1 MARLGRHG
9 TAPSASD
16 QNTRGCVV
24 SGFDVDPQQLRQVG
38 LLTQQASTDMRTNEI
53 TPARSGHDQLLPT
66 WEGVDQVQYKTYL
79 DQILATGDTL
89 VERLET
95 VGILLLTA
103 ESTYA
108 EAQGRQSG
116 NFNRISDVL
125 NG

>member
-1 MARLGRHG
+1 M
-9 TAPSASD
+9 
-16 QNTRGCVV
+16 

-38 LLTQQASTDMRTNEI
+38 LLTQQAASDMRTNEI

-66 WEGVDQVQYKTYL
+66 WDGVDQVQYKTFV

-95 VGILLLTA
+95 VGLLLLTA
-103 ESTYA
+103 ESTYS

-116 NFNRISDVL
+116 GFNRIGEVL